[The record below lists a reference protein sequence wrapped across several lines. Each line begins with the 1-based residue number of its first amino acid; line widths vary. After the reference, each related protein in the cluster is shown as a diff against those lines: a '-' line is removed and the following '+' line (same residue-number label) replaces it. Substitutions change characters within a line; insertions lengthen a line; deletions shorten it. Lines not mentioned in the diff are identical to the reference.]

1 MITSIKLLQRAQNT
15 FCTLCLYGEY
25 SGFGVENPETVKV
38 LNLVSNLTHYV
49 FLEETIMIDITS
61 GVVVPFFDDKNDERV
76 YSIYN
81 DGGHYIAVPRL
92 KRSKKGVSTAREL
105 TATDIAFN
113 SLFSH
118 AVENGLEKRALAEYV
133 EDEMTTLFPEITDM
147 RGFVAEKIIRKHKNL
162 YNRKKRFRRKAYLN
176 KWNYFVTITFDD
188 KKHDEISFRKKLRRC
203 LSNLHTRRGWK
214 YMGVFE
220 YAPETHRLHFHAIM
234 YIPDGEMIGNI
245 AELRDYSTA
254 QGQMQITHSN
264 TFFADSFGRNDFEK
278 LNEQELRHG
287 GTINYLL
294 KYISKTGERIV
305 YSRGIPTAICMKV
318 KDKDIATSMEDY
330 VTKYLLFDDVIKYER
345 DIARYKTKQMTFIDI
360 FCNPPKVA

>member
-1 MITSIKLLQRAQNT
+1 
-15 FCTLCLYGEY
+15 
-25 SGFGVENPETVKV
+25 
-38 LNLVSNLTHYV
+38 
-49 FLEETIMIDITS
+49 MIDITT

-113 SLFSH
+113 SLFSL

-147 RGFVAEKIIRKHKNL
+147 SGFVAEKIIRKYKNL

-176 KWNYFVTITFDD
+176 KWNYFVTITYDD
-188 KKHDEISFRKKLRRC
+188 KKHDEESFRKKLRRC

-220 YAPETHRLHFHAIM
+220 HAPETHRLHFHALM
-234 YIPDGEMIGNI
+234 YIPDGEMIGNV

-264 TFFADSFGRNDFEK
+264 TFFADSFGRNDFEQ

-330 VTKYLLFDDVIKYER
+330 VTKYLLFDDVINYER

>member
-1 MITSIKLLQRAQNT
+1 
-15 FCTLCLYGEY
+15 
-25 SGFGVENPETVKV
+25 
-38 LNLVSNLTHYV
+38 
-49 FLEETIMIDITS
+49 MIDITT
-61 GVVVPFFDDKNDERV
+61 GVVVPFFDDKADERL
-76 YSIYN
+76 YTIYN
-81 DGGHYIAVPRL
+81 DGGHYVAVPRL
-92 KRSKKGVSTAREL
+92 NKSKKGVCAGREL
-105 TATDIAFN
+105 TAADIAFN
-113 SLFSH
+113 SLYSR
-118 AVENGLEKRALAEYV
+118 AVENGLSKNALADYV
-133 EDEMTTLFPEITDM
+133 QDEMTTLFPEITDM

-188 KKHDEISFRKKLRRC
+188 KKHDEFSFRKKLRRC

-234 YIPDGEMIGNI
+234 YIPDGEMIGNV

-264 TFFADSFGRNDFEK
+264 TFFADSFGRNDFEQ

-318 KDKDIATSMEDY
+318 KDKDIATSMQDY

-345 DIARYKTKQMTFIDI
+345 DIARYKTKQLTFIDF
-360 FCNPPKVA
+360 FCNPPKIA

>member
-1 MITSIKLLQRAQNT
+1 MKEKLSNRRILQIVSASVVCGLFVIGAILGVVLGICLSPNGDDILPEQKDNPFIFDVAEENCVQLSSTASTVADDGTVSQTLTASITPSSAPQYFVWSISFANPNSAWANGKTVTDYVTLSNVDNSGTATVTCLQ
-15 FCTLCLYGEY
+15 
-25 SGFGVENPETVKV
+25 GFSEQIIVKV
-38 LNLVSNLTHYV
+38 MAVADNACSASA
-49 FLEETIMIDITS
+49 TID
-61 GVVVPFFDDKNDERV
+61 
-76 YSIYN
+76 Y
-81 DGGHYIAVPRL
+81 A
-92 KRSKKGVSTAREL
+92 
-105 TATDIAFN
+105 
-113 SLFSH
+113 
-118 AVENGLEKRALAEYV
+118 
-133 EDEMTTLFPEITDM
+133 
-147 RGFVAEKIIRKHKNL
+147 
-162 YNRKKRFRRKAYLN
+162 KKRFRRKAYLN
-176 KWNYFVTITFDD
+176 KWNYFVTITYDD
-188 KKHDEISFRKKLRRC
+188 KKHDEESFRKKLRRC

-220 YAPETHRLHFHAIM
+220 HAPETRRLHFHALM
-234 YIPDGEMIGNI
+234 YIPDGEMIGNV

-264 TFFADSFGRNDFEK
+264 TFFADSFGRNDFEQ

>member
-1 MITSIKLLQRAQNT
+1 MSSA
-15 FCTLCLYGEY
+15 
-25 SGFGVENPETVKV
+25 
-38 LNLVSNLTHYV
+38 
-49 FLEETIMIDITS
+49 
-61 GVVVPFFDDKNDERV
+61 
-76 YSIYN
+76 
-81 DGGHYIAVPRL
+81 
-92 KRSKKGVSTAREL
+92 
-105 TATDIAFN
+105 
-113 SLFSH
+113 
-118 AVENGLEKRALAEYV
+118 
-133 EDEMTTLFPEITDM
+133 
-147 RGFVAEKIIRKHKNL
+147 
-162 YNRKKRFRRKAYLN
+162 KKRFRRKAYLN
-176 KWNYFVTITFDD
+176 KWNYFVTITYDD
-188 KKHDEISFRKKLRRC
+188 KKHDEESFRKKLRRC

-220 YAPETHRLHFHAIM
+220 HAPETHRLHFHALM
-234 YIPDGEMIGNI
+234 YIPDGEMIGNV

-254 QGQMQITHSN
+254 QGQMQVTHSN

>member
-1 MITSIKLLQRAQNT
+1 
-15 FCTLCLYGEY
+15 
-25 SGFGVENPETVKV
+25 
-38 LNLVSNLTHYV
+38 
-49 FLEETIMIDITS
+49 MIDITN
-61 GVVVPFFDDKNDERV
+61 GITIPFFDDKTDERL
-76 YSIYN
+76 YTIYN

-92 KRSKKGVSTAREL
+92 QCNKKGVSTGREL
-105 TATDIAFN
+105 TATDIAFD
-113 SLFSH
+113 SLYSH
-118 AVENGLEKRALAEYV
+118 AVENGLERRALADYV
-133 EDEMTTLFPEITDM
+133 QDEMTTLFPEITDM
-147 RGFVAEKIIRKHKNL
+147 SGFVAEKIIRKYKNL
-162 YNRKKRFRRKAYLN
+162 CNRKKRFRRKAYLN
-176 KWNYFVTITFDD
+176 KWNFFVTITYDD
-188 KKHDEISFRKKLRRC
+188 RKHDEQSFRKKLRRC

-220 YAPETHRLHFHAIM
+220 HAPETHRLHFHAIM
-234 YIPDGEMIGNI
+234 YIPDGEMIGNV

-264 TFFADSFGRNDFEK
+264 TFFADSFGRNDFEQ
-278 LNEQELRHG
+278 LNEQELRYG

-305 YSRGIPTAICMKV
+305 YSRGIPTEICMKV

-345 DIARYKTKQMTFIDI
+345 DVARYKTKQMTLIDI